1 MANLVE
7 LIKQAAIEA
16 VNASDPAAFY
26 FGTVTSENPL
36 SINVEQKMDL
46 TSEFLILTNA
56 VKDYVVEM
64 TVDHQTEKVSLNA
77 NHSHS
82 ADSTSSVDG
91 TCDVT
96 IENTVTPDT
105 TKVDSKATASL
116 NLTSNVDVSIS
127 TQNIDLSHSHS
138 YKGKKKFT
146 VHNGL
151 KKGEKV
157 VMIKLQGGQ
166 KFIVLDRC

>member
-16 VNASDPAAFY
+16 VAASDPAAFY
-26 FGTVTSENPL
+26 FGTVTNTNPL

-56 VKDYVVEM
+56 VKDHVVEM
-64 TVDHQTEKVSLNA
+64 TVGHETDTTSLNA

-82 ADSTSSVDG
+82 TNVSSSVDG
-91 TCDVT
+91 NCDVT
-96 IENTVTPDT
+96 IKNTVTPDS
-105 TKVDSKATASL
+105 TKVESKATTKL
-116 NLTSNVDVSIS
+116 NLNSNVDVTID
-127 TQNIDLSHSHS
+127 TKNIDLSHKHS
-138 YKGKKKFT
+138 YSGKKKFT

-166 KFIVLDRC
+166 KFVVLDRV

>member
-1 MANLVE
+1 MANLIE
-7 LIKQAAIEA
+7 LIKQAAVEA

-26 FGTVTSENPL
+26 FGTVTNANPL

-56 VKDYVVEM
+56 VKDHDVEV
-64 TVDHQTEKVSLNA
+64 TVDYATETTSLDA

-82 ADSTSSVDG
+82 ADSNING
-91 TCDVT
+91 TCDVQ
-96 IENTVTPDT
+96 ISNTVTPDT
-105 TKVDSKATASL
+105 TKVESDATATL
-116 NLTSNVDVSIS
+116 NLNSNVDVEAK
-127 TQNIDLSHSHS
+127 NINLSHKHS
-138 YKGKKKFT
+138 IKGKKKIT
-146 VHNGL
+146 IHNAL

-166 KFIVLDRC
+166 KFVVLDKI